1 MSEKRTNALTN
12 RPELLGDCHDQSA
25 DWSRNDSSNKRI
37 NNNLSFYQIS
47 FLFIFWVF
55 ATPMRHSCLRRSM
68 TSLSSE
74 ASASAFSFR

>member
-37 NNNLSFYQIS
+37 NNNLSFYDG
-47 FLFIFWVF
+47 LEKRPAW
-55 ATPMRHSCLRRSM
+55 LRG
-68 TSLSSE
+68 
-74 ASASAFSFR
+74 AYV

>member
-25 DWSRNDSSNKRI
+25 DWSRNDSSNERA

-47 FLFIFWVF
+47 FLFIFLVF

-68 TSLSSE
+68 ASLSSE